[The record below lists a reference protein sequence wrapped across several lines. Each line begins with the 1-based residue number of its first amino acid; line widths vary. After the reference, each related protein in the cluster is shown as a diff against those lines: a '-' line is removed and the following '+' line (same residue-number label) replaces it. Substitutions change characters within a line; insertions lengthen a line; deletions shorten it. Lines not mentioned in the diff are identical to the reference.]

1 MCNIMYRL
9 TVIDIHTNKAHPTI
23 FTLLF
28 SFMWSRETTKPLS
41 IRLYTEAL
49 AVMQDGG
56 ILMKKASDISSPLWK
71 EHSFKQKQQRKQVKQ
86 TCQRITD
93 RLYWVWSYYR
103 PGVFCYDACDERQRC
118 PHNVQ
123 RRVPRSELSHVC
135 FIWQCQASHQSYGR
149 TLWIF
154 YESDVV

>member
-1 MCNIMYRL
+1 MYRL

-28 SFMWSRETTKPLS
+28 SFMWSREATKALS

-49 AVMQDGG
+49 AVMQDRG
-56 ILMKKASDISSPLWK
+56 ILMKRASDISSPLWK
-71 EHSFKQKQQRKQVKQ
+71 EHSLKHRKQVKQ

-93 RLYWVWSYYR
+93 QLYRVLSYYR
-103 PGVFCYDACDERQRC
+103 PGVFCYDACDERQRW
-118 PHNVQ
+118 PRNVQ
-123 RRVPRSELSHVC
+123 RGVPRSELSHVC